1 MVFHGHHCKG
11 LRNMNVTGREENRA
25 WGRDEILRDIE
36 ERAKAY
42 SGRVVKDVLNVMQE
56 YEVDLYRLILA
67 VGDRYGRDTAFE
79 IMSDTVAEKRLQW
92 LEQNWDRLVHEGTDL
107 DRALDLFIKYFKL
120 REDDIEILE
129 KTEKRVRLKRKEFV
143 NVISHTCRVLG
154 LDVIEVNNKI
164 YARATN
170 IMLARIN
177 THLRNGILGYSDGW
191 YEEMIELV
199 SARK

>member
-1 MVFHGHHCKG
+1 
-11 LRNMNVTGREENRA
+11 MNGTGQEENKV

-42 SGRVVKDVLNVMQE
+42 SGRVVKDVLHVMQE

-107 DRALDLFIKYFKL
+107 DRGLDLFIKYFKL
-120 REDDIEILE
+120 KEEDMEILE

-170 IMLARIN
+170 IMLERIN
-177 THLRNGILGYSDGW
+177 PRLRNGILGYSDGW
-191 YEEMIELV
+191 YEEMIEWT
-199 SARK
+199 